1 MPRLF
6 VGLEIPPDIAFALS
20 LKRGGLPGARWID
33 QEKYHI
39 TLRFIGDVDDRTAY
53 DVVDELYHVDRP
65 PFEIALGALDMF
77 ASRKPHSL
85 FASVFPSMPLMTL
98 QSEIERGMR
107 RIGLEPESRKF
118 TPHVT
123 IARLKSTSFEEAA
136 RYLSERGE
144 YFTRPFR
151 VNGFVLLSSRSAI
164 GGGQYLVEER
174 FELYSDDIYDDV
186 CQDDVVSF
194 SRSA

>member
-6 VGLEIPPDIAFALS
+6 VGLEIPSDIAFALS

-39 TLRFIGDVDDRTAY
+39 TLRFIGDIDDRTA
-53 DVVDELYHVDRP
+53 DDLVTVLDHVDRP
-65 PFEIALGALDMF
+65 PFELSLGNLDMF

-85 FASVFPSMPLMTL
+85 WASVQPSMPLMAL
-98 QSEIERGMR
+98 QSEIERTVR

-123 IARLKSTSFEEAA
+123 IARLRGTGYEEAA
-136 RYLSERGE
+136 NYLSERGD
-144 YFTRPFR
+144 YFSPSFK
-151 VNGFVLLSSRSAI
+151 VNHFSLLSSRNGV
-164 GGGQYLVEER
+164 GGGQYIIEER
-174 FELYSDDIYDDV
+174 FELYADDAYDDLHH
-186 CQDDVVSF
+186 DTYMNF